1 MLLNFE
7 LLRIVIAL
15 IGTAIL
21 AYQDH
26 KTSFIE
32 EKIVYAMIAIGT
44 ILDLLT
50 FDSEFILF
58 SVGGAIVIGTI
69 GYYLYRTG
77 QFGLG
82 DSLLFVGLHALL
94 PFPAIEFAKY
104 INAAPL
110 VQSTAY
116 LQIAQIVPFILSIV
130 ITASMLA
137 LVGSSTSY
145 AHKLWKSKKPWQPNK
160 IILTISTMVSVGFIL
175 FWFKIKSAATEFS
188 IVQFAILAI
197 VFAAVIFAVSTRRQ
211 VMQEIIVKELHV
223 SEIEDEDIL
232 ALENIDKK
240 LVEEYKLEKVLT
252 KNQVE
257 KLKAIQQKTGK
268 KTFPV
273 YKNLPRFV
281 PYVLV
286 SLIIH
291 LLYVNTITLFIFL

>member
-7 LLRIVIAL
+7 LLRIVVAL

-32 EKIVYAMIAIGT
+32 EKIVYAMIAIGA

-50 FDSEFILF
+50 FDNQFILF
-58 SVGGAIVIGTI
+58 SIGGVIAIGAI
-69 GYYLYRTG
+69 GYYAYRTG

-82 DSLLFVGLHALL
+82 DSLLFVALHTLL

-104 INAAPL
+104 INATPL

-116 LQIAQIVPFILSIV
+116 SQIAQIVPFVLSIV

-137 LVGSSTSY
+137 LVGSSIGY
-145 AHKLWKSKKPWQPNK
+145 AHKLWKSKKLWQPNNL
-160 IILTISTMVSVGFIL
+160 ILAISTTASVGFIF
-175 FWFKIKSAATEFS
+175 FWFKIKSAAVEFS
-188 IVQFAILAI
+188 ILQFVILAI
-197 VFAAVIFAVSTRRQ
+197 IFAAVIFAVSTRRQ
-211 VMQEIIVKELHV
+211 VMQEIIVKQLRV

-232 ALENIDKK
+232 ALENLDKK
-240 LVEEYKLEKVLT
+240 LVEQYKLEKVLT

-257 KLKAIQQKTGK
+257 KLKVIQQKTGE

-286 SLIIH
+286 SLVIH
-291 LLYVNTITLFIFL
+291 LLYLNAITLFIFL